1 MTGAGVITDKTV
13 DAVLDALEKKGYD
26 LSDLAKPTPD
36 EARFLLRYRHY
47 TVTFTVAVELLPEGE
62 GGPRCTCETCTCGA
76 EEPGKPHRR
85 ARKRG
90 GA

>member
-1 MTGAGVITDKTV
+1 MTGAGVIADKTV

-36 EARFLLRYRHY
+36 EARLLLRYRHY
-47 TVTFTVAVELLPEGE
+47 TVHFTVAVEPLPEGE
-62 GGPRCTCETCTCGA
+62 EGHHCTCETCTCGT
-76 EEPGKPHRR
+76 EEPGNPHRCTCNP
-85 ARKRG
+85 G

>member
-1 MTGAGVITDKTV
+1 MSGASVIADKTV
-13 DAVLDALEKKGYD
+13 DAVLDAIEKKGYE
-26 LSDLAKPTPD
+26 LSDLAKPKPD
-36 EARFLLRYRHY
+36 EARLLLRYRHY
-47 TVTFTVAVELLPEGE
+47 MVTFTVAVEPLPEGE
-62 GGPRCTCETCTCGA
+62 GEPRCTCETCTCGA